1 MNKDEARE
9 AAVNETARLM
19 VRDST
24 RGSRKQILEALYD
37 AGAASVDRR
46 AIVDLLRGW
55 LDWFNGPYTEG
66 CDYINPP
73 LTKTNAVLAEMEANN
88 ENS

>member
-46 AIVDLLRGW
+46 AIVREAFKKVMRQAKKGGHLVIQLSVLAKQMD
-55 LDWFNGPYTEG
+55 
-66 CDYINPP
+66 
-73 LTKTNAVLAEMEANN
+73 AVLAEMEANN